1 MKKIGKIIHLDMKRL
16 GQSVVAVV
24 VIMGLCLVPSLY
36 AWFNILSNWDP
47 YGPAS
52 TSNIKVAVANEDDGA
67 ELLGLTL
74 NIGEMVMEGLESNN
88 QMGWVFLDTRDEA
101 LSGVYSGKYYAALIV
116 PPEFTGDFL
125 SIMSG
130 ELRHPQI
137 EYYENEKKN
146 AIAPKIT
153 NKAKTA
159 VQEQINA
166 TIVEK
171 AADAVNTISSMIRA
185 FGLDADDVANSLT
198 NALDNA
204 CEQLQELNVILGSV
218 KNLLTQTGNLMEV
231 SAATINDAG
240 EVIINAGNTVGSVSN
255 AIGTG
260 SSVAGDLSNNIVK
273 ALDDIDKDLDSLL
286 GIVSSWGGTPLL
298 KEAINQI
305 LDDLEAKLE
314 ALKGRIPD
322 PSAILDRAIARIE
335 KIKSLIESM
344 DAEAVRDDMIA
355 EVKALISDI
364 DALETELVSRKDRVG
379 AAYTTMDGINQ
390 DIKNFDFSLS
400 NEEIDAKLTEMDK
413 TLEDLAAEL
422 TSLNAADPL
431 MSFDDDLTH
440 IASIRNELSN
450 IGEPTSQLKMME
462 WSLKVM
468 NDLTFKYDQLSA
480 GIDSLNV
487 AKDAANRAI
496 DNISSWNG
504 GTAAQQKILEL
515 LNKIEEKLKAIE
527 VSTPS
532 LIKYI
537 DDAIAKLEEIR
548 QKVDQIEDPGIRQEI
563 IDKINEMR
571 DVIRTAILT
580 FNENVTDH
588 ITGAANSAQ
597 TALNEVQNV
606 LLGSA
611 GKVNGVADT
620 LRGYSSA
627 LGDGMTSIDA
637 AISLSNTVYDYLSDF
652 ADDVRRFVDS
662 DGFKR
667 LMEVLE
673 DNPDGLA
680 DYLTS
685 PVDMRTEIVYEISDY
700 GSAMSPYYIMLALFV
715 GSLLAATM
723 IKVPVNYPELGR
735 TRGIQRYFGR
745 FTLFL
750 GIGILQ
756 ALVTSLGCL
765 YYVGIQCVAPGRFIL
780 ACMICSL
787 NFVFMNYSFV
797 YALDNIGMALSVI
810 IMVIQVAGSGGSYPY
825 HVLPQFFQDLYDFM
839 PFHYGMDMIRETIGG
854 FYDGTYA
861 RCAIILLLMC
871 VLFMVLGL
879 VLYYPARK
887 LNAAIAKSKE
897 ATGVM

>member
-47 YGPAS
+47 YGSAS
-52 TSNIKVAVANEDDGA
+52 TSNIKVAVANEDDGC
-67 ELLGLTL
+67 ELLGLHL
-74 NIGEMVMEGLESNN
+74 NIGEMVMEGLESND

-101 LSGVYSGKYYAALIV
+101 LSGVYSGDYYAALIV

-125 SIMSG
+125 SILDGDM
-130 ELRHPQI
+130 RHPQI

-153 NKAKTA
+153 GKAKTA
-159 VQEQINA
+159 VQEQINN

-171 AADAVNTISSMIRA
+171 AADAINTVSSMVRA
-185 FGLDADDVANSLT
+185 FGLDADDVAGSLT
-198 NALDNA
+198 SALDNA
-204 CEQLQELNVILGSV
+204 CNQLQELNGILGSV
-218 KNLLTQTGNLMEV
+218 KNLLSQTGNLLEV

-240 EVIINAGNTVGSVSN
+240 DVVINAGNTVGSVSS

-260 SSVAGDLSNNIVK
+260 SDVAGDLSNSIVK

-298 KEAINQI
+298 KQAINQL

-322 PSAILDRAIARIE
+322 PSAIIDRAIARIE
-335 KIKSLIESM
+335 KIRGWVESM
-344 DAEAVRDDMIA
+344 DSEAVRNDMIN
-355 EVKALISDI
+355 EVNSLIGDI
-364 DALETELVSRKDRVG
+364 NELQAQLSSRKEQVG
-379 AAYTTMDGINQ
+379 TAYTQMDSVNQ
-390 DIKNFDFSLS
+390 SIKNFDFSLS
-400 NEEIDAKLTEMDK
+400 NDEINAKLTELDK
-413 TLEDLAAEL
+413 TLEGVAAEL

-431 MSFDDDLTH
+431 MSFDDDLKH
-440 IASIRNELSN
+440 IDSIRKELPN
-450 IGEPTSQLKMME
+450 IGEATSQLKMLE
-462 WSLKVM
+462 WCLKVM
-468 NDLTFKYDQLSA
+468 TDLSFKYDQLGA
-480 GIDSLNV
+480 GIDALDT
-487 AKDAANRAI
+487 AREAANRAL
-496 DNISSWNG
+496 DNISSWTG
-504 GTAAQQKILEL
+504 GETAQQKVLEL
-515 LNKIEEKLKAIE
+515 LDRIEEKLKAIE

-532 LIKYI
+532 LTKYI

-548 QKVDQIEDPGIRQEI
+548 QKVDQMEDPGIRQEI
-563 IDKINEMR
+563 IDKINEVR
-571 DVIRTAILT
+571 DIIRTAILT
-580 FNENVTDH
+580 FNTNVTDH
-588 ITGAANSAQ
+588 IQNAASDAQ
-597 TALNEVQNV
+597 KALNEVQNA
-606 LLGSA
+606 LMGGA
-611 GKVNGVADT
+611 GKINGVADT
-620 LRGYSSA
+620 IRGYGAA
-627 LGDGMTSIDA
+627 LGEGTTSIDA
-637 AISLSNTVYDYLSDF
+637 AISLSNTVYGYLSDF

-662 DGFKR
+662 DGFKQ
-667 LMEVLE
+667 LMDVLE
-673 DNPDGLA
+673 NNPDGLA
-680 DYLTS
+680 DYLVS

-700 GSAMSPYYIMLALFV
+700 GSAMAPYYIMLALFV

-723 IKVPVNYPELGR
+723 IKVPVNYPELGS

-745 FTLFL
+745 FVLFL
-750 GIGILQ
+750 GIGMLQ

-765 YYVGIQCVAPGRFIL
+765 YYVGIQCVAPGKFIL

-787 NFVFMNYSFV
+787 NFAFMNYSLV

-854 FYDGTYA
+854 LYDGTYA
-861 RCAIILLLMC
+861 RCALIMLAMC
-871 VLFMVLGL
+871 VLFMIIGL

-887 LNAAIAKSKE
+887 LNSAIAKSKA

>member
-1 MKKIGKIIHLDMKRL
+1 MKNIGRIIHLDMKRL

-52 TSNIKVAVANEDDGA
+52 TSNIKVAVANEDDGC
-67 ELLGLTL
+67 ELLGLKL

-101 LSGVYSGKYYAALIV
+101 LSGVYSGEYYAALIV

-125 SIMSG
+125 SILDG
-130 ELRHPQI
+130 EMRHPQI

-153 NKAKTA
+153 GKAKTA
-159 VQEQINA
+159 VQEQINS

-171 AADAVNTISSMIRA
+171 AADAINTVSSMVRA
-185 FGLDADDVANSLT
+185 FGLDADDVASSLT
-198 NALDNA
+198 SALDNA
-204 CEQLQELNVILGSV
+204 CDQLQELNVILGSV
-218 KNLLTQTGNLMEV
+218 KNLMNETGNLLNV

-240 EVIINAGNTVGSVSN
+240 QVVINAGNTVGSVSD

-260 SSVAGDLSNNIVK
+260 SDVAGDLSNNIVK

-298 KEAINQI
+298 KDAINEI
-305 LDDLEAKLE
+305 LDNLEAKLE

-322 PSAILDRAIARIE
+322 PSAIIDRAIARIE
-335 KIKSLIESM
+335 KIKSWVESM
-344 DAEAVRDDMIA
+344 DSEAVRNDMIA
-355 EVKALISDI
+355 EVNALIADI
-364 DALETELVSRKDRVG
+364 NELQAQLSSRRSQIG
-379 AAYTTMDGINQ
+379 TAYTAIDSINQ

-400 NEEIDAKLTEMDK
+400 NDEINKKLTEMDK
-413 TLEDLAAEL
+413 TLEETAATL
-422 TSLNAADPL
+422 TALNAADPL
-431 MSFDDDLTH
+431 MSFDDDIKH
-440 IASIRNELSN
+440 IESIRKELPN
-450 IGEPTSQLKMME
+450 IGDATSQLKMLE
-462 WSLKVM
+462 WCLKIM
-468 NDLTFKYDQLSA
+468 TDLTFKYDQLGTAIEGLDSA
-480 GIDSLNV
+480 RE
-487 AKDAANRAI
+487 AANRAL
-496 DNISSWNG
+496 DNIGSWTG
-504 GTAAQQKILEL
+504 GEAAQNKILEML
-515 LNKIEEKLKAIE
+515 DRIEEKLRAIE

-532 LIKYI
+532 LTKYI

-548 QKVDQIEDPGIRQEI
+548 QKVNEMEDPGIRQDI
-563 IDKINEMR
+563 IDKINEVR

-580 FNENVTDH
+580 FNTNVTDH
-588 ITGAANSAQ
+588 IQNAASGAQ
-597 TALNEVQNV
+597 KALEEVENT
-606 LLGSA
+606 LLGTA
-611 GKVNGVADT
+611 GNINGVADT
-620 LRGYSSA
+620 IRGYGAA
-627 LGDGMTSIDA
+627 LGDGQTSIDA
-637 AISLSNTVYDYLSDF
+637 AISLSNTVYNYLSKF
-652 ADDVRRFVDS
+652 SDDVHRFVNS
-662 DGFKR
+662 DGFR
-667 LMEVLE
+667 QMMDVLE
-673 DNPDGLA
+673 NNPDGLA
-680 DYLTS
+680 EYLVS

-723 IKVPVNYPELGR
+723 IKVPVNYPQLGR
-735 TRGIQRYFGR
+735 TSGLQRYFGR
-745 FTLFL
+745 FILFL
-750 GIGILQ
+750 GIGMLQ

-787 NFVFMNYSFV
+787 NFAFMNYSLV

-854 FYDGTYA
+854 FYDGTYT
-861 RCAIILLLMC
+861 RCAIIMLGMC
-871 VLFMVLGL
+871 LLFMVLGL

-887 LNAAIAKSKE
+887 LNAAIAKSKAE
-897 ATGVM
+897 TGVM